1 VVQKI
6 PNATNWADVLVN
18 LKYKYFKARVAD
30 KGKMV
35 INIFK
40 QHKNLMIYFPNEEQL
55 GQVFTLINERKTT
68 ILLRELSLFS
78 DKLIALREMLEKR
91 QLQFSLVQNSQ

>member
-1 VVQKI
+1 MQKI

-18 LKYKYFKARVAD
+18 LKYKYFKARPAD

-40 QHKNLMIYFPNEEQL
+40 QHKNLMIYFPNEDQL
-55 GQVFTLINERKTT
+55 TQVHNLIIEKKTT

-78 DKLIALREMLEKR
+78 DKLNSLRELIEKK
-91 QLQFSLVQNSQ
+91 QIKNTMNQIGK